1 MINLK
6 SKRIENNSD
15 SKRKINSEKAIEISY
30 NILVF
35 FCIILFCIALTPKSF
50 QNDTFYTI
58 KIGQLIR
65 TNGIDYMDH
74 FSWIE
79 GLSYTYPHWLY
90 DVITSLVY
98 DYLGGFTGI
107 YVMTMIL
114 AAILG
119 LTLYKANKTVS
130 KNELISFFM
139 TLGQMYIMEAYVAA
153 RAQLVTFILFVLE
166 IIFIEKFLQTGRKR
180 YGFGLIIL
188 PIIIANVHAAVF
200 PFYFVLYLPYLGE
213 YIITLLIDAHLVHR
227 TKRAVINAFIKHY
240 KNKLKKASKD
250 KATVYQKKLA
260 KYNKEIETEKA
271 QFERFLVKQNDRL
284 KDPYKIR
291 IERNKNNKKLF
302 FIMLVCVFTG
312 LLTPLKDIPYTYTL
326 RISKGNTMK
335 NISEHLPLTLIEN
348 KPILIGM
355 FLTLCLLMFTKVKI
369 RLKDFFMLFGLI
381 LLSLMSRRQ
390 VSMLTLFGGMVTT
403 KLISDIIE
411 TYDKNGTKDLMNYLT
426 TILGETALIV
436 FTLVISYGVYKENI
450 GTDYVSNASYP
461 TEAVSWIKENLDYK
475 NIKLFNDYNYGSYLL
490 LNDIPVFIDSRCDL
504 YTPEFNGEYDK
515 ESKNFKGKDI
525 FSDYINTSGL
535 SKYYENT
542 FKNYGVTHIITK
554 SNSKL
559 NMFLS
564 RDNNYELLYKDSNFR
579 IYKRNSVDAD
589 NEEE

>member
-1 MINLK
+1 MIKFKNK
-6 SKRIENNSD
+6 KIESNSK
-15 SKRKINSEKAIEISY
+15 KKISNEKAIEISY

-35 FCIILFCIALTPKSF
+35 FCIALFCIALTPKSL

-65 TNGIDYMDH
+65 SNGIDYMDH

-114 AAILG
+114 SAILG
-119 LTLYKANKTVS
+119 LNLYRANKIIS

-139 TLGQMYIMEAYVAA
+139 TLGQMYIMEAYIAA

-166 IIFIEKFLQTGRKR
+166 IIFIEKFLQTGHKK
-180 YGFGLIIL
+180 YGIGLIIL
-188 PIIIANVHAAVF
+188 PILIANIHAAVF

-227 TKRAVINAFIKHY
+227 LRKNIINTLIKYY
-240 KNKLKKASKD
+240 KNKLKKAPKE
-250 KATVYQKKLA
+250 KAEVYQKKLA
-260 KYNKEIETEKA
+260 KYNKEIEIEKA
-271 QFERFLVKQNDRL
+271 QFEKFLVKQNDRL

-302 FIMLVCVFTG
+302 FIMILCIFTG

-326 RISKGNTMK
+326 RISKGNTMG

-348 KPILIGM
+348 KPILIGI
-355 FLTLCLLMFTKVKI
+355 FLTLCLMIFTKVKI
-369 RLKDFFMLFGLI
+369 RLKDLFMLFGLI

-411 TYDKNGTKDLMNYLT
+411 TYDKNGTKELINYLT
-426 TILGETALIV
+426 TILGEIVLIV
-436 FTLVISYGVYKENI
+436 FTLAISYGVYKINI
-450 GTDYVSNASYP
+450 GEDYVSTSSYP
-461 TEAVSWIKENLDYK
+461 TEAVKWIKENLDYK

-515 ESKNFKGKDI
+515 ESKKFKGKDI
-525 FSDYINTSGL
+525 FSDYINTSGI
-535 SKYYENT
+535 SRYYENT
-542 FKNYGVTHIITK
+542 FKEYEVTHIITK
-554 SNSKL
+554 TNSKL
-559 NMFLS
+559 NMLIS
-564 RDNNYELLYKDSNFR
+564 RNSNYELLYKDSNFK
-579 IYKRNSVDAD
+579 IYKRNTKDVVNNDD
-589 NEEE
+589 

>member
-1 MINLK
+1 MIKFKNK
-6 SKRIENNSD
+6 KIESNSK
-15 SKRKINSEKAIEISY
+15 KKISNEKAIEISY

-35 FCIILFCIALTPKSF
+35 FCIALFCIALTPKSL

-65 TNGIDYMDH
+65 SNGIDYMDH

-114 AAILG
+114 SAILG
-119 LTLYKANKTVS
+119 LTLYRANKIIS

-139 TLGQMYIMEAYVAA
+139 TLGQMYIMEAYIAA

-166 IIFIEKFLQTGRKR
+166 IIFIEKFLQTGHKK
-180 YGFGLIIL
+180 YGIGLIIL
-188 PIIIANVHAAVF
+188 PILIANIHAAVF

-227 TKRAVINAFIKHY
+227 LRKNIINTLIKYY
-240 KNKLKKASKD
+240 KNKLKKAPKE
-250 KATVYQKKLA
+250 KAEVYQKKLA
-260 KYNKEIETEKA
+260 KYNKEIEIQKA
-271 QFERFLVKQNDRL
+271 QFEKFLVKQNDRL

-302 FIMLVCVFTG
+302 FIMILCIFTG

-326 RISKGNTMK
+326 RISKGNTMG

-348 KPILIGM
+348 KPILIGI
-355 FLTLCLLMFTKVKI
+355 FLTLCLMIFTKVKI
-369 RLKDFFMLFGLI
+369 RLKDLFMLFGLI

-411 TYDKNGTKDLMNYLT
+411 TYDKNGTKELINYLT
-426 TILGETALIV
+426 TILGEIVLIV
-436 FTLVISYGVYKENI
+436 FTLAISYGVYKINI
-450 GTDYVSNASYP
+450 GEDYVSTSSYP
-461 TEAVSWIKENLDYK
+461 TEAVKWIKENLDYK

-515 ESKNFKGKDI
+515 ESKKFKGKDI
-525 FSDYINTSGL
+525 FSDYINTSGI
-535 SKYYENT
+535 SRYYENT
-542 FKNYGVTHIITK
+542 FKEYEVTHIITK
-554 SNSKL
+554 TNSKL
-559 NMFLS
+559 NMLIS
-564 RDNNYELLYKDSNFR
+564 RDSNYELLYKDSNFK
-579 IYKRNSVDAD
+579 IYKRNTKDVVNNDD
-589 NEEE
+589 